1 MSNIKTKVGV
11 FCQIDLL
18 SRSHLSAILPTFA
31 AMRRIS
37 ALFSSHQS
45 ATPSSWFW
53 LGLGLAAVLIRG
65 LFLDVMDVDA
75 SQYASISME
84 MLQNGSWLQ
93 VQHRGAD
100 YLDKPPLLFW
110 LSTSSFA
117 LFGISNWA
125 YKLPSL
131 LAALAGV
138 WGVYRFSLL
147 FYTKKTA
154 RQAAFILA
162 SAMGVIVICNDVRT
176 DTLLLGTSACAVWQ
190 LAEYLQ
196 QPRWRY
202 LIGGFFCIGLAMLAK
217 GPIGLVIAGF
227 AVGTHLL
234 FSGQWRAIFKWEWLL
249 GLLVTALV
257 LAPMCWGLWQQF
269 DLHPEKVVNG
279 RTGVSG
285 LYFFFWE
292 QSFGRVT
299 GENVWKNDA
308 SAFYFLHVYLWAFLP
323 WCLLLAKTI
332 GMFFATSGK
341 FFATSGKF
349 FTSRKFTRYHAP
361 EHQPPTPEYQ
371 PPTPEYYTI
380 GAFALTFIALSMSQY
395 KLPHYIFVTLPWAA
409 VLMASQLNREKAPNQ
424 KMGWEWAALY
434 FPIAMGIIIA
444 LLIPTFVFPTGNI
457 LLWGLILLLLGTLCL
472 KIFRNPFPKDTDALV
487 QRGVLA
493 SLTIG
498 FMLNFYFYPTLL
510 PYQSPKRI
518 ARFARENGIPAD
530 RMAYFHRGSHALDF
544 YNGDI
549 LEDFEQHEALRAQ
562 VNKTGSIWL
571 HVDNGGKGE
580 LEIAKIPFEVTQT
593 FYHFQAALLKVTF
606 LNPASRAS
614 TLDTLYLLKILPE
627 K

>member
-1 MSNIKTKVGV
+1 
-11 FCQIDLL
+11 
-18 SRSHLSAILPTFA
+18 
-31 AMRRIS
+31 MRRIS
-37 ALFSSHQS
+37 AIFSVQGGKAGS
-45 ATPSSWFW
+45 PWFW
-53 LGLGLAAVLIRG
+53 LGLGLAAVLLRG

-75 SQYASISME
+75 AQYASISME

-93 VQHRGAD
+93 VQHRGAN

-110 LSTSSFA
+110 LSASSFA
-117 LFGISNWA
+117 LFGMSNWA

-147 FYTKKTA
+147 FYGERTA
-154 RQAAFILA
+154 RQAAFMLA
-162 SAMGVIVICNDVRT
+162 SAMGIIVICNDVRT
-176 DTLLLGTSACAVWQ
+176 DTLLLGTTACAVWQ

-196 QPRWRY
+196 SLRWRY
-202 LIGGFFCIGLAMLAK
+202 LLGGFFCIGLAMLAK

-227 AVGTHLL
+227 GVGTHLI
-234 FSGQWRAIFKWEWLL
+234 FSGRWRDIFKWRWLIGL
-249 GLLVTALV
+249 GISALV

-323 WCLLLAKTI
+323 WCLLLLPT
-332 GMFFATSGK
+332 FGK
-341 FFATSGKF
+341 LK
-349 FTSRKFTRYHAP
+349 TSRKFS
-361 EHQPPTPEYQ
+361 
-371 PPTPEYYTI
+371 EYYSL

-409 VLMASQLNREKAPNQ
+409 VLVAAHLNQAEGQNQ
-424 KMGWEWAALY
+424 KMRWEWAALY
-434 FPIAMGIIIA
+434 SSIAIGIIIA
-444 LLIPTFVFPTGNI
+444 LLIPSFVFPSANV
-457 LLWGLILLLLGTLCL
+457 LLWATVLLLLGALSF
-472 KIFRNPFPKDTDALV
+472 KIFKAPFPNNSDKIV

-493 SLTIG
+493 AVFIG

-518 ARFARENGIPAD
+518 AEYARENGIPAD
-530 RMAYFHRGSHALDF
+530 RMAYFHRGSNALDF

-549 LEDFEQHEALRAQ
+549 LEDFELHDTLRAH
-562 VNKTGSIWL
+562 VNRTGPLWL
-571 HVDNGGKGE
+571 HADSAGKGE
-580 LEIAKIPFEVTQT
+580 LEMAGLPFEVAQSFT
-593 FYHFQAALLKVTF
+593 HFQAALLKATF
-606 LNPASRAS
+606 LNPASRVS